1 MRKLL
6 ALSTVVFAFVFGG
19 VATNTAQAHLVTK
32 PQGKTLKDRLESQKE
47 NLAHAQYVCNKG
59 GGKHKA
65 WACKAVVWLKVELK
79 ETQDAIAPPIPT
91 GTPQQIICAVFVGQ
105 CQEAITVARCEGN
118 FNPYA
123 QNGQYLGTFQMGSY
137 ARSRYGHGYTIY
149 EQAVAAYRYYRDAGW
164 SPWQCSPYGGLQW

>member
-6 ALSTVVFAFVFGG
+6 ALTVIVVSFLGG
-19 VATNTAQAHLVTK
+19 TNTAQAHLVVK
-32 PQGKTLKDRLESQKE
+32 PKGETLKHRLESQKE
-47 NLAHAQYVCNKG
+47 NLAHAKYVCNKG

-65 WACKAVVWLKVELK
+65 WACKATAWLEREYL
-79 ETQDAIAPPIPT
+79 ETKNAIAPPVPR
-91 GTPQQIICAVFVGQ
+91 GTPQQIICMVFKSQ
-105 CQEAITVARCEGN
+105 CQQALRVARCEGN

-137 ARSRYGHGYTIY
+137 ARSVYGHGWTIY
-149 EQAVAAYRYYRDAGW
+149 EQAVAAYRYYLAAGW